1 MKHRKGNSMFFPV
14 FAFALVMVLVYF
26 ISQPILEGMV
36 QKEEEEE
43 EEEGKKSK
51 KEGFNISLSKIHDV
65 LKRDECLPDG
75 RTMAGKR
82 CTRQQLKDL
91 RRRNRR

>member
-36 QKEEEEE
+36 EKEEEEE
-43 EEEGKKSK
+43 KEGK
-51 KEGFNISLSKIHDV
+51 KEGFNISLSKVHDV

-91 RRRNRR
+91 RRRNRRY